1 MLRIMRTTV
10 ATVAATAAIIAGT
23 VAAGAATADA
33 EFPTVGDRIQYVFY
47 SDNKINEYAVWYDAN
62 NDMQDISNVSLPT
75 RSKDGKRWSGSISLT
90 SRSTYQLAGA
100 SIQTSGYFASC
111 RTYVNGTLVAEDKS
125 TGRYS
130 VAVC

>member
-1 MLRIMRTTV
+1 MLRTMRPV
-10 ATVAATAAIIAGT
+10 IATAVASAAILAGT
-23 VAAGAATADA
+23 ATAGTATADA
-33 EFPTVGDRIQYVFY
+33 ESPTVGDRIQYVFY
-47 SDNKINEYAVWYDAN
+47 SDHKVNEYAVWYDAN
-62 NDMQDISNVSLPT
+62 NDFQDISNVSLPT

-100 SIQTSGYFASC
+100 SIQTSGYFAAC

-130 VAVC
+130 IATC